1 MIIKFNRTALILIF
15 CFALTE
21 LNAQYVKVVGDLRSR
36 TSVGVQKT
44 LFDKLDLFA
53 DAELGLE
60 QNLSKIGKLKAEA
73 GLTYSP
79 FKFLDFEAAY
89 RFSKNRKNYGN
100 NFKYTHTVL
109 ASVQLKQKIER
120 FKLSYRLQ
128 YQNIDDDATTY
139 TASTEY
145 RNIYKNRIKVEY
157 NIPKSKITPFIS
169 SELYLPSN
177 RSGLYAGK
185 LKSMAGIEYKIPWT
199 KHLLKAYYRNDRE
212 ITTYMPYTYHTL
224 GLSFLFKF

>member
-1 MIIKFNRTALILIF
+1 MIIKFKRTTLILIF
-15 CFALTE
+15 IFAFTE

-53 DAELGLE
+53 DTELGLE
-60 QNLSKIGKLKAEA
+60 QNLSKFGKFKGEA

-79 FKFLDFEAAY
+79 FKFLDVEAAY

-100 NFKYTHTVL
+100 NYKYTHTFL
-109 ASVQLKQKIER
+109 ASMQLKQKIER

-139 TASTEY
+139 TAPVEY
-145 RNIYKNRIKVEY
+145 RNIYKNRFKVEY
-157 NIPKSKITPFIS
+157 NISKSKITPYIS
-169 SELYLPSN
+169 SELYLPTN
-177 RSGLYAGK
+177 RKGLYVGK
-185 LKSMAGIEYKIPWT
+185 LKSMVGIEYKIPWT
-199 KHLLKAYYRNDRE
+199 KHSLKAYYRYDRE
-212 ITTYMPYTYHTL
+212 ITSYIPYTYHTL